1 MKLKLVHFYILTFF
15 LFSDFV
21 MFAQGGPGDNSG
33 DGDLEG
39 DDDPPAAGVSSK
51 LIYLAIIGI
60 LYAVYTYRR
69 NRKLV

>member
-33 DGDLEG
+33 DGELEG
-39 DDDPPAAGVSSK
+39 DDVPPAGISSK
-51 LIYLAIIGI
+51 LIYLVIIGL

-69 NRKLV
+69 NRKIA